1 MQALLQHV
9 VSTKG
14 CPYQCSALGLPLK
27 CTCCFN
33 RWGSCRT
40 GTWNLHRVILNWML
54 IKFTDVQWP
63 RQTRH
68 IQTCLHTL
76 ISHPTDQRV
85 HLSTQGKFKVV
96 SLSIYFS
103 HSPVNFILMHVY
115 VHTRT
120 ATYAYTPM
128 DNCITQ
134 RFYIFS
140 KIKIVPNSGPVSNFS
155 SHSHQIRIVRKYCT
169 QFYLVHTN
177 KRHVC
182 NCPQKTSCFYSI
194 SLRF

>member
-1 MQALLQHV
+1 MAIIFSQIVVCHFWRVKHSFSSSTKSQVQAEYWIKIELEMQALLQHV

-63 RQTRH
+63 RQTGH

-103 HSPVNFILMHVY
+103 FIHLSILYWCTCMYTHTHSYICI
-115 VHTRT
+115 
-120 ATYAYTPM
+120 YAH
-128 DNCITQ
+128 
-134 RFYIFS
+134 
-140 KIKIVPNSGPVSNFS
+140 G
-155 SHSHQIRIVRKYCT
+155 
-169 QFYLVHTN
+169 
-177 KRHVC
+177 
-182 NCPQKTSCFYSI
+182 
-194 SLRF
+194 